1 MKRTI
6 SAMRG
11 PGSLNHNRRSFTA
24 ENVDPKRSSLNV
36 VYRDEPIQK
45 VYHELFDD
53 AVKRYNAKQKRKDRC
68 ITDYY
73 EHLRTG
79 KQEKLF
85 HELIVQIGNK
95 DDMGVLTENGALAK
109 ELLDEYMQGFQER
122 NPTLRVFGAFL
133 HMDEATPHLHIDFV
147 PYVSGWKGKGLDT
160 KVSLKQALKALGF
173 VGGSKRESELN
184 QWINAEKEQLAAV
197 MERHGIEWEQ
207 KGTHEEHLS
216 VLDFKK
222 QERSKEVE
230 ALEAA
235 KQECQ
240 TDLTEMQEHE
250 PENHLHKSILPR
262 LWDAVEKEREDCV
275 FLYITHDLEFA
286 RSRMQSQI
294 IWVKEFEKE
303 NQWQYE
309 LLDDAD
315 ASDGLKLEI
324 LGNRQNVLLVEGT
337 QTRSI
342 DKKLYSKL
350 YPEYNVISMESCNA
364 VIQAVKTYGQTGQL
378 HYMKVKGIVDRDRRS
393 DSEVEKLRS
402 QNIFVPKVAEV
413 ESLFLLPEVIEAVAQ
428 KQDQEHP
435 EEIIRKVKER
445 TIEFL
450 STHKNSQAL
459 LFTQQRCLNYITEQV
474 STKAST
480 MELYKNNLNNI
491 HANLNVEEIYTQE
504 LSIIDKIIS
513 EKDFMSALKIIND
526 KGLLPDTKLPNEFG
540 WKKEYYIDYVLKLV
554 SKRDE
559 VGNRLRENM
568 RRYVFEE

>member
-45 VYHELFDD
+45 VYHELFDE

-173 VGGSKRESELN
+173 AGGSKRESELN
-184 QWINAEKEQLAAV
+184 QWIIAEKEQLAAV

-222 QERSKEVE
+222 QERTKEVA

-240 TDLTEMQEHE
+240 ADLAEMQEQ
-250 PENHLHKSILPR
+250 
-262 LWDAVEKEREDCV
+262 
-275 FLYITHDLEFA
+275 LETVQTA
-286 RSRMQSQI
+286 
-294 IWVKEFEKE
+294 
-303 NQWQYE
+303 
-309 LLDDAD
+309 AD
-315 ASDGLKLEI
+315 AAEQRAQQADKAYQKQSKELNKLAPIMDGL
-324 LGNRQNVLLVEGT
+324 
-337 QTRSI
+337 
-342 DKKLYSKL
+342 
-350 YPEYNVISMESCNA
+350 
-364 VIQAVKTYGQTGQL
+364 
-378 HYMKVKGIVDRDRRS
+378 
-393 DSEVEKLRS
+393 
-402 QNIFVPKVAEV
+402 
-413 ESLFLLPEVIEAVAQ
+413 ESLSAQ
-428 KQDQEHP
+428 YSQRP
-435 EEIIRKVKER
+435 EEWVPEAATFETAKSYREK
-445 TIEFL
+445 
-450 STHKNSQAL
+450 
-459 LFTQQRCLNYITEQV
+459 
-474 STKAST
+474 KA
-480 MELYKNNLNNI
+480 MPL
-491 HANLNVEEIYTQE
+491 VQ
-504 LSIIDKIIS
+504 
-513 EKDFMSALKIIND
+513 
-526 KGLLPDTKLPNEFG
+526 
-540 WKKEYYIDYVLKLV
+540 KLV
-554 SKRDE
+554 KVLFALHRKYWGLPSSSRAVPADNARWE
-559 VGNRLRENM
+559 
-568 RRYVFEE
+568 

>member
-1 MKRTI
+1 MDGTSVKSAFALLSAKVTKPDAVSGTSTFSQRKDVRLKRTI

-45 VYHELFDD
+45 VYHELFDE

-173 VGGSKRESELN
+173 AGGSKRESELN

-197 MERHGIEWEQ
+197 MKRHGIEWEQ

-222 QERSKEVE
+222 QERSKEVA

-240 TDLTEMQEHE
+240 TDLTEMQEQLE
-250 PENHLHKSILPR
+250 TVQTAVDAAEQRVQKAELTYQKQSRELNKMAPIMEGLENLSAQYSQRPEEWVPEAATFETAKSYR
-262 LWDAVEKEREDCV
+262 EKKAIPLIQKLV
-275 FLYITHDLEFA
+275 KVLFA
-286 RSRMQSQI
+286 IHRKY
-294 IWVKEFEKE
+294 WEVK
-303 NQWQYE
+303 
-309 LLDDAD
+309 
-315 ASDGLKLEI
+315 
-324 LGNRQNVLLVEGT
+324 
-337 QTRSI
+337 
-342 DKKLYSKL
+342 
-350 YPEYNVISMESCNA
+350 
-364 VIQAVKTYGQTGQL
+364 
-378 HYMKVKGIVDRDRRS
+378 HDRDKYQGFYR
-393 DSEVEKLRS
+393 
-402 QNIFVPKVAEV
+402 
-413 ESLFLLPEVIEAVAQ
+413 
-428 KQDQEHP
+428 
-435 EEIIRKVKER
+435 
-445 TIEFL
+445 
-450 STHKNSQAL
+450 
-459 LFTQQRCLNYITEQV
+459 
-474 STKAST
+474 
-480 MELYKNNLNNI
+480 
-491 HANLNVEEIYTQE
+491 
-504 LSIIDKIIS
+504 S
-513 EKDFMSALKIIND
+513 EKDANRNLSR
-526 KGLLPDTKLPNEFG
+526 LLEQAEAENEQ
-540 WKKEYYIDYVLKLV
+540 LHTM
-554 SKRDE
+554 KRDFGRVWNYFGAE
-559 VGNRLRENM
+559 KMNQVIGLMREREQTVKQNPQKSRENS
-568 RRYVFEE
+568 VEL

>member
-45 VYHELFDD
+45 VYHELFDE

-173 VGGSKRESELN
+173 AGGSKRESELN

-197 MERHGIEWEQ
+197 MERHGIEWE
-207 KGTHEEHLS
+207 KKDTHEEHLS

-222 QERSKEVE
+222 KERAKEVAE
-230 ALEAA
+230 LDAV
-235 KQECQ
+235 KQEKQTELAQIQQQTQEAKRECQ
-240 TDLTEMQEHE
+240 KQTKELNEIAPILQGLESLSAQYSQRPEEWVPEAGTFETAKSYRDKKAIPLINKLVKILYSLHHKYWKVKNECAKFMERYADEREANQNLRQRIEMLQEENTRLKAVEHNFGRVWSYYGAEQVKRVVELMAGRERAAQNVQRQKREHE
-250 PENHLHKSILPR
+250 
-262 LWDAVEKEREDCV
+262 
-275 FLYITHDLEFA
+275 
-286 RSRMQSQI
+286 
-294 IWVKEFEKE
+294 
-303 NQWQYE
+303 
-309 LLDDAD
+309 
-315 ASDGLKLEI
+315 
-324 LGNRQNVLLVEGT
+324 
-337 QTRSI
+337 
-342 DKKLYSKL
+342 
-350 YPEYNVISMESCNA
+350 NVI
-364 VIQAVKTYGQTGQL
+364 
-378 HYMKVKGIVDRDRRS
+378 
-393 DSEVEKLRS
+393 
-402 QNIFVPKVAEV
+402 
-413 ESLFLLPEVIEAVAQ
+413 
-428 KQDQEHP
+428 
-435 EEIIRKVKER
+435 
-445 TIEFL
+445 
-450 STHKNSQAL
+450 
-459 LFTQQRCLNYITEQV
+459 
-474 STKAST
+474 
-480 MELYKNNLNNI
+480 
-491 HANLNVEEIYTQE
+491 
-504 LSIIDKIIS
+504 
-513 EKDFMSALKIIND
+513 
-526 KGLLPDTKLPNEFG
+526 
-540 WKKEYYIDYVLKLV
+540 
-554 SKRDE
+554 
-559 VGNRLRENM
+559 
-568 RRYVFEE
+568 

>member
-24 ENVDPKRSSLNV
+24 ENVDPERSSLNV

-45 VYHELFDD
+45 VYHELFDE
-53 AVKRYNAKQKRKDRC
+53 AVNRYNAKQKRKDRC
-68 ITDYY
+68 INDYY

-173 VGGSKRESELN
+173 TGGSKRESELN

-222 QERSKEVE
+222 QERSKEVA

-240 TDLTEMQEHE
+240 TDLTEMQEQLE
-250 PENHLHKSILPR
+250 TAQTAVEAAEQRVQKAELTYQKQSQKLNKLLPLWKVWKTCQRNTPSGQKNGCQKQPR
-262 LWDAVEKEREDCV
+262 LRPPRAIGR
-275 FLYITHDLEFA
+275 
-286 RSRMQSQI
+286 R
-294 IWVKEFEKE
+294 
-303 NQWQYE
+303 
-309 LLDDAD
+309 
-315 ASDGLKLEI
+315 
-324 LGNRQNVLLVEGT
+324 RQC
-337 QTRSI
+337 R
-342 DKKLYSKL
+342 
-350 YPEYNVISMESCNA
+350 
-364 VIQAVKTYGQTGQL
+364 
-378 HYMKVKGIVDRDRRS
+378 
-393 DSEVEKLRS
+393 
-402 QNIFVPKVAEV
+402 
-413 ESLFLLPEVIEAVAQ
+413 
-428 KQDQEHP
+428 
-435 EEIIRKVKER
+435 
-445 TIEFL
+445 
-450 STHKNSQAL
+450 
-459 LFTQQRCLNYITEQV
+459 
-474 STKAST
+474 
-480 MELYKNNLNNI
+480 
-491 HANLNVEEIYTQE
+491 
-504 LSIIDKIIS
+504 
-513 EKDFMSALKIIND
+513 
-526 KGLLPDTKLPNEFG
+526 
-540 WKKEYYIDYVLKLV
+540 
-554 SKRDE
+554 
-559 VGNRLRENM
+559 
-568 RRYVFEE
+568 

>member
-36 VYRDEPIQK
+36 MYRDEPIQK
-45 VYHELFDD
+45 VYHELFDE
-53 AVKRYNAKQKRKDRC
+53 AVNRYNAKQKRKDRC
-68 ITDYY
+68 INDYY

-122 NPTLRVFGAFL
+122 NPTLRVFGTFL

-173 VGGSKRESELN
+173 AGGSKRESELN

-222 QERSKEVE
+222 QERSKEVA

-240 TDLTEMQEHE
+240 TDLTEMQKQLETAQT
-250 PENHLHKSILPR
+250 
-262 LWDAVEKEREDCV
+262 AVEAAEQRVQKGTHEEHLSVLDFKKQERSKEVAALEAAKQECQ
-275 FLYITHDLEFA
+275 TDLTEMQKQLETA
-286 RSRMQSQI
+286 QTAVEAAEQRVQKAELTYQKQSQKLNKLAPI
-294 IWVKEFEKE
+294 M
-303 NQWQYE
+303 
-309 LLDDAD
+309 
-315 ASDGLKLEI
+315 DGLENLSAQYSQRPEECVPEAATFETAKSYREKKAIPLIQKLVKVLFALHRKYWEVKDE
-324 LGNRQNVLLVEGT
+324 RDKYQNFYQDEKKA
-337 QTRSI
+337 TRHLS
-342 DKKLYSKL
+342 
-350 YPEYNVISMESCNA
+350 
-364 VIQAVKTYGQTGQL
+364 QQL
-378 HYMKVKGIVDRDRRS
+378 K
-393 DSEVEKLRS
+393 EVE
-402 QNIFVPKVAEV
+402 AE
-413 ESLFLLPEVIEAVAQ
+413 
-428 KQDQEHP
+428 
-435 EEIIRKVKER
+435 
-445 TIEFL
+445 
-450 STHKNSQAL
+450 NSQ
-459 LFTQQRCLNYITEQV
+459 
-474 STKAST
+474 
-480 MELYKNNLNNI
+480 LY
-491 HANLNVEEIYTQE
+491 A
-504 LSIIDKIIS
+504 
-513 EKDFMSALKIIND
+513 M
-526 KGLLPDTKLPNEFG
+526 
-540 WKKEYYIDYVLKLV
+540 
-554 SKRDE
+554 KRDF
-559 VGNRLRENM
+559 
-568 RRYVFEE
+568 RRV